1 MIPGFPVNLSV
12 GALPPPP
19 GAGFNSSQLVRCLS
33 DLDLPAV
40 TTPRQTLAE
49 ALSHWLAW
57 TDAIAL
63 YGVLNNPPPAGAPA
77 VTGQSGPAEGPDEAQ
92 RLRQELSQLI
102 TDDTTMAAD
111 TAGAADFVPYRRCY
125 SARQQAMVS
134 RIAALRGRLRST
146 LSAASP
152 ALAQLAALDAVLD
165 QALLERERHLLGKVP
180 ALLEQHFNRLRRAQA
195 DEPDPRLAPA
205 QIRRTV
211 QAVLLAELDTR
222 WQAIAAL
229 MAALTPDTAKPS

>member
-1 MIPGFPVNLSV
+1 M
-12 GALPPPP
+12 PPPP
-19 GAGFNSSQLVRCLS
+19 RAGFNSSQLVRCLS
-33 DLDLPAV
+33 DLGIPAV
-40 TTPRQTLAE
+40 ATPRQTLAE

-63 YGVLNNPPPAGAPA
+63 YGVLNNTPPVGAPA
-77 VTGQSGPAEGPDEAQ
+77 APGQSGPAEGQGEAP

-102 TDDTTMAAD
+102 TDDAAMAAD

-125 SARQQAMVS
+125 SASQQTMAS
-134 RIAALRGRLRST
+134 RIAAHRGRLRNT

-165 QALLERERHLLGKVP
+165 QALQERERHLLGKVP

-211 QAVLLAELDTR
+211 QAVLLAELDLR

-229 MAALTPDTAKPS
+229 LAALTPNTAKPS